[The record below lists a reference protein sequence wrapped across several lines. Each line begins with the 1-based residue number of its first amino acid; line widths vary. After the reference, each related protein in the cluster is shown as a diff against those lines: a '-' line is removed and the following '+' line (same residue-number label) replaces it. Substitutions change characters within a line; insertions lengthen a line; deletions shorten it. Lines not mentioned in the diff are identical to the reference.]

1 SCSFVAPPVWSFGF
15 GHSDLIRISGIRNS
29 DFKLGIRVPGIAGP
43 SSSFHRLAVGLSFM
57 SVATQRETALAWLV
71 PVAGPTTGTV
81 ELTAKPAGI
90 LIGRSEQ
97 CDVRLTAD
105 NVSRAHARLTYDGTR
120 WRLTDLASRWGT
132 FVNGVK
138 VSPSR
143 DVAMGDGDLLR
154 ISPWTFRF
162 GAKPAEG
169 GGLLDGSL
177 ETHDDSEEVG
187 TLVQTVTLDRL
198 PTLGDELLALLLE
211 SAAGIHTAQDE
222 KTLGK
227 VVLDNACR
235 GSGLPNAAML
245 RPVNHAGRYEVIAA
259 RSPAGSAPIAYSRSL
274 LAGAAGGEV
283 AELSTDRQPIDVS
296 HSIASMGVRSAL
308 CVPILLGQTVA
319 AFLYLDSRGDEGAGH
334 RLPLRPHASAFCLA
348 LGRMAGL
355 ALANLTRVEMERRA
369 AQIES
374 DLAAAAA
381 AQRWILPRRQGNFGP
396 YAYTGESRPG
406 SHLGGDFYDVIPL
419 DADRLAVAVGD
430 VSGHGVAASV
440 LMTASA
446 GFLHAALQEVGDPGA
461 AVTRLNR
468 FVCPRRPMDKF
479 VTLWVGVFDLRAGV
493 LRYVDAGH
501 GYALLGN
508 GAGDTRRL
516 NEGGNYPVGVE
527 QDTVYEATTVP
538 LPAGG
543 RALLISDGLVEQLG
557 TSFDAEG
564 KPAAFATTGVQRVMG
579 ETSPGEDLVAALF
592 EAVAKHAGRPALS
605 DDATAVLVEW

>member
-1 SCSFVAPPVWSFGF
+1 MNTSASCPFVPDFVPFV
-15 GHSDLIRISGIRNS
+15 DRIWDS
-29 DFKLGIRVPGIAGP
+29 IRVPAIAAL
-43 SSSFHRLAVGLSFM
+43 SSSFPRLAVGLSFM
-57 SVATQRETALAWLV
+57 SVAIQRESAVAWLV

-81 ELTAKPAGI
+81 ELTTKPAGV

-97 CDVRLTAD
+97 SDVRLAAD
-105 NVSRAHARLTYDGTR
+105 NVSRAHARITFDGSR
-120 WRLTDLASRWGT
+120 WRVTDLASRWGT

-143 DVAMGDGDLLR
+143 DVPLGDGDLLR

-162 GAKPAEG
+162 GAKPATG

-177 ETHDDSEEVG
+177 ETHDDSDEVG

-211 SAAGIHTAQDE
+211 SAAGIHAAQDE

-245 RPVNHAGRYEVIAA
+245 RPLNHAGRYEVIAA
-259 RSPAGSAPIAYSRSL
+259 RSPAGGAPIAYSRSL

-283 AELSTDRQPIDVS
+283 AELSTDRQPVDVS
-296 HSIASMGVRSAL
+296 QSIMSMGVRSAL
-308 CVPILLGQTVA
+308 CVPIHLGQTVA

-355 ALANLTRVEMERRA
+355 ALANLKRVEMERRA

-374 DLAAAAA
+374 DLAAAAE
-381 AQRWILPRRQGNFGP
+381 AQRWILPRRQGKFGP
-396 YAYTGESRPG
+396 YSYTGESRSG
-406 SHLGGDFYDVIPL
+406 SHLGGDFYDVIAL
-419 DADRLAVAVGD
+419 GADRIAVAVGD
-430 VSGHGVAASV
+430 VSGHGAAASV

-446 GFLHAALQEVGDPGA
+446 GFLHAALHEAGDPGA

-479 VTLWVGVFDLRAGV
+479 MTLWVGVFDLGAGV

-501 GYALLGN
+501 GYALLGD
-508 GAGDTRRL
+508 GAGAMDRL
-516 NEGGNYPVGVE
+516 NEGGSFPIGVE
-527 QDTVYEATTVP
+527 DDAVYEATTVP
-538 LPAGG
+538 LPSGG
-543 RALLISDGLVEQLG
+543 RALLISDGLVEQFG
-557 TSFDAEG
+557 TSFDAQG
-564 KPAAFATTGVQRVMG
+564 KPVAFATTGVQRVMG
-579 ETSPGEDLVAALF
+579 ESAPGEDLVAALF
-592 EAVAKHAGRPALS
+592 EAVVKHAGQPSLS